1 MTLQACPRVQFPLG
15 TPVGDGTLMGDEVL
29 SPATM
34 VVTLPVMLPV
44 KLAVGNGVNVSS
56 VVAEKGGGGVA
67 TVVEEFADG
76 GTPAV
81 VFGKEGAA
89 VTLVW
94 MDAPEPVEKADPEG
108 RMDVAMLLFH
118 PGNVG
123 PPITVGTTVPLITD
137 GLTGAGG
144 VSIGPGSSET
154 VTFAGRD
161 IVVAPAP
168 EGVEPDPG
176 GAVLGGAG
184 TPVSFVEFQ
193 PPVGTGMMGVPLDA
207 PVPMGPA
214 VLFHDPGGPP

>member
-1 MTLQACPRVQFPLG
+1 
-15 TPVGDGTLMGDEVL
+15 
-29 SPATM
+29 M

-56 VVAEKGGGGVA
+56 VVAEKGGGVA
-67 TVVEEFADG
+67 TAVEEFADG
-76 GTPAV
+76 GAPAV
-81 VFGKEGAA
+81 VFGKEGVA
-89 VTLVW
+89 VTLIW
-94 MDAPEPVEKADPEG
+94 TDAPEPVDKADPDG
-108 RMDVAMLLFH
+108 RTDVAMLLFH

-123 PPITVGTTVPLITD
+123 PPITVGTTVPLMTD

-144 VSIGPGSSET
+144 VSIGPGNSET
-154 VTFAGRD
+154 VTFVGRA
-161 IVVAPAP
+161 VAVAPAP
-168 EGVEPDPG
+168 ERVEAEPG